1 MGLFDFLQPK
11 KKEVQISS
19 ILPQEIYDAGALE
32 LKDIIVPSAL
42 RVTP

>member
-11 KKEVQISS
+11 KKDVQISS

-32 LKDIIVPSAL
+32 LKTSSHFPRAFL
-42 RVTP
+42 